1 MSSTTSISS
10 GGGLKTPPKVN
21 ALPSQPQTPPGTKRV
36 VIWDTNAYRNFVG
49 DYNVA
54 DARAKAL
61 QLRQREQAAGV
72 FSLASPIVIWELAAH
87 LADSTDPHY
96 PNCLAAL
103 TCLAEHTWAR
113 NDPPGRQRLLQM
125 EAEFVRKLGL
135 SYAVPPSSDR
145 NDAVNLR

>member
-113 NDPPGRQRLLQM
+113 NDPPGGVSV
-125 EAEFVRKLGL
+125 FFKWKLNL
-135 SYAVPPSSDR
+135 SGNWVCLTLSHR
-145 NDAVNLR
+145 VLTGMMQ